1 MIQSNA
7 LMNCL
12 HRKALPHLV
21 LFVPDQAGDQEDVNK
36 RPDAH
41 GKEENKAHSQNSC
54 HNSNKCQDEHGDRRP
69 GLAEIKAMR
78 AKHAQEDEQEI
89 SSDRRFRVIL
99 DALFD
104 QYLLLGF
111 ESDIVSYETMPLA
124 CRKKLM
130 FG

>member
-1 MIQSNA
+1 
-7 LMNCL
+7 
-12 HRKALPHLV
+12 
-21 LFVPDQAGDQEDVNK
+21 
-36 RPDAH
+36 
-41 GKEENKAHSQNSC
+41 
-54 HNSNKCQDEHGDRRP
+54 
-69 GLAEIKAMR
+69 MR